1 MKKLFLRTG
10 LFAGLA
16 MSTIALAS
24 CGGSNEVQLKDA
36 DGNTYKVAVTEDSD
50 TVSKAMV
57 LAAANATKGE
67 QKQYAFSVDAS
78 VDAKI
83 TLEME
88 GIKGTITAGAKAFV
102 GASIGKDAYKAYEM
116 GEEGYAEADFT
127 EATAALK
134 KGLGFLATAD
144 ANVKFSD
151 VAVNEKSEVW
161 ADAPA
166 EALAETKTR
175 VAGYNGKG
183 ATAKVRAFL
192 NDGTFYA
199 ERCIGRFAAKELADT
214 EKDAEYN
221 YYGKTALPLDEMSPM
236 LATALHDFQTKSYS
250 EFLEAYLPMLS
261 DMGLPVQLP
270 EELPTFEV
278 NKAFFE
284 SDNYETIT
292 KVVKALGVKISAING
307 SNVTFAVDIT
317 GNEVKEAVKAVSP
330 AAVLMLPADLAT
342 DKTIL
347 SVSVTMNAVKGLVS
361 QVKVSTE
368 AVDVLAS
375 VVYQAVEMV
384 ISNMFGVKAMVNHL
398 AVEKSATPWDS
409 LSGTFKFEANF
420 KYDADV
426 KVAATPNSNLTYEEM
441 ND

>member
-24 CGGSNEVQLKDA
+24 CGGSNEVQLQDA

-67 QKQYAFSVDAS
+67 EKQYAFSVDAS

-88 GIKGTITAGAKAFV
+88 GIKGTVTAGAKAFV

-134 KGLGFLATAD
+134 KGLGFLATAEG
-144 ANVKFSD
+144 NVKFSD
-151 VAVNEKSEVW
+151 LAVNEKAEVW
-161 ADAPA
+161 TDASA
-166 EALAETKTR
+166 EALAETKAR

-183 ATAKVRAFL
+183 ANAKVRAFL

-199 ERCIGRFAAKELADT
+199 EVEAKAAKELTDT
-214 EKDAEYN
+214 EEDSEYN
-221 YYGKTALPLDEMSPM
+221 YYGKAALPLDEMSPM
-236 LATALHDFQTKSYS
+236 MATALHDFQTKSYS

-261 DMGLPVQLP
+261 DMGLPVELP

-284 SDNYETIT
+284 SDDYETLT
-292 KVVKALGVKISAING
+292 KIVKALGVKISAING

-317 GNEVKEAVKAVSP
+317 GNEVKEAVKAVNP
-330 AAVLMLPADLAT
+330 ALVLMLPADLST

-368 AVDVLAS
+368 AVDVIAS
-375 VVYQAVEMV
+375 VAYQVAEMV
-384 ISNMFGVKAMVNHL
+384 ISNMFGNQVKAMVNHL
-398 AVEKSATPWDS
+398 AVEKSETPWDS

-426 KVAATPNSNLTYEEM
+426 KVAATPNSAYTYVEM